1 MCEIIRQ
8 LRKNDVIVQVM
19 MTNSAQKFIGKET
32 FTALSNNEVLTD
44 LFENNPK
51 AGLEHIKLAI
61 EIDAIIVCPSTANV
75 LCKVA
80 NGVADDLVTTTLSVC
95 EQKTLYIP
103 AMNYRMWRNE
113 ATIKSVVKLRN
124 AGKIVMEPEAGPLA
138 SLHKGVG
145 RLPEISSIMN
155 SIRDLFKI
163 PLPLKDKKVLVTAGP
178 TREWIDPVR
187 FISNRSS
194 GKMGYSIA
202 ESARDKGANVT
213 LISGPV
219 NLDKVSGI
227 SISKVETSNEMF
239 LEIESYLSKNKP
251 DYFFMC
257 AAVSDFKIKS
267 YTPEKIK
274 KSEISESIKI
284 EPAVDILKAITLN
297 NKTRLIAFALETSHD
312 QEEAMR
318 KLNSKNA
325 DFIALNVQKNGIS
338 GFDSETNEFYVYSKS
353 KNEKK
358 LSLDHKSR
366 IASKLIDH
374 VISCD

>member
-44 LFENNPK
+44 MFENNPK

-155 SIRDLFKI
+155 SIRDLF
-163 PLPLKDKKVLVTAGP
+163 
-178 TREWIDPVR
+178 
-187 FISNRSS
+187 
-194 GKMGYSIA
+194 
-202 ESARDKGANVT
+202 
-213 LISGPV
+213 
-219 NLDKVSGI
+219 
-227 SISKVETSNEMF
+227 
-239 LEIESYLSKNKP
+239 
-251 DYFFMC
+251 
-257 AAVSDFKIKS
+257 
-267 YTPEKIK
+267 
-274 KSEISESIKI
+274 
-284 EPAVDILKAITLN
+284 
-297 NKTRLIAFALETSHD
+297 
-312 QEEAMR
+312 
-318 KLNSKNA
+318 
-325 DFIALNVQKNGIS
+325 
-338 GFDSETNEFYVYSKS
+338 
-353 KNEKK
+353 
-358 LSLDHKSR
+358 
-366 IASKLIDH
+366 
-374 VISCD
+374 

>member
-8 LRKNDVIVQVM
+8 LRKNDVNVQVM
-19 MTNSAQKFIGKET
+19 MTSSAQKFIGKET

-44 LFENNPK
+44 MFENNPK

-61 EIDAIIVCPSTANV
+61 EIDAIIVCPSTANI

-95 EQKTLYIP
+95 EQKTLYVP

-145 RLPEISSIMN
+145 RLPEVSSIMN
-155 SIRDLFKI
+155 SIRDLFEI

-274 KSEISESIKI
+274 KSEISDSIKI
-284 EPAVDILKAITLN
+284 EPAVDILKTITLD

-325 DFIALNVQKNGIS
+325 DFVALNVQKNGLS

-353 KNEKK
+353 NNKKK